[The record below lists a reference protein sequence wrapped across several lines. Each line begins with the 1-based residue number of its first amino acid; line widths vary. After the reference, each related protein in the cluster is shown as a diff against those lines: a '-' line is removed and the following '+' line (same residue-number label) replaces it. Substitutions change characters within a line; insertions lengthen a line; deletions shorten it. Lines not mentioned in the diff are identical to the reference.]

1 MDGRA
6 GYEILGVTGEVLGWR
21 DCIALALR
29 AMVDMDDG
37 ERVVR
42 CTDHALMATK
52 QRRPSWFRSR
62 DDAGAPR
69 VALGGW

>member
-6 GYEILGVTGEVLGWR
+6 GYEILGATGEVLGWR
-21 DCIALALR
+21 DCFALALQAMR
-29 AMVDMDDG
+29 ALDDG

-42 CTDHALMATK
+42 CEDGVLLASKL
-52 QRRPSWFRSR
+52 RRPHWGVRR